1 MPSEPYLQ
9 ERELR
14 RRAREE
20 IESGRLPKSLTA
32 SIWGGRGS
40 GLPCAVCGD
49 HIQSDRVEYEIDD
62 PRGGEPFRFHP
73 TCHTVWQL
81 EGALHPSGSHDTAC
95 HC

>member
-1 MPSEPYLQ
+1 MPSEPCLP

-20 IESGRLPKSLTA
+20 IHNGRLPELLTA

-40 GLPCAVCGD
+40 GLRCAVCGD
-49 HIQSDRVEYEIDD
+49 CIRVDQVEYEITN

-73 TCHTVWQL
+73 PCHTVWQL
-81 EGALHPSGSHDTAC
+81 ECISDADRSQATAG
-95 HC
+95 H